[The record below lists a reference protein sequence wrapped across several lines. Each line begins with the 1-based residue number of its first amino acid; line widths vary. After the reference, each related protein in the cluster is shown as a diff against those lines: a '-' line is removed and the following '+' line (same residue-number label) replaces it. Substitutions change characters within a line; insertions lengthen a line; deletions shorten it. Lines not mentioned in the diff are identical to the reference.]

1 MQKDRLAQNKRL
13 IHLLIVT
20 FLIPLTLSAQAVKV
34 DELLTDKNLVQS
46 DVSVSYI
53 NTQRSDSNVGLVGY
67 QTVNGDYVVIP
78 TYIGNVASQSD
89 YLGYSLALRYGFN
102 SDIEVFAYGNLY
114 SSSERTLYANSI
126 TSHNDKGFSSA
137 GIGGVYQVHNEDG
150 YPALL
155 LGGTLDV
162 IERDATL
169 HKDFYLK
176 SGSIFLA
183 SYYTSDPVV
192 FFIKATYGF
201 NSPHKS
207 KTHAISAGDVLSI
220 TPQIHFAVNPY
231 TSLNWGIS
239 YEYKQKDTYDGEII
253 AANQSRLSWLFG
265 VSYEIFA
272 RSVLSADMEKTDT
285 STYSQSAMTLNY
297 SYKF

>member
-1 MQKDRLAQNKRL
+1 MQD
-13 IHLLIVT
+13 IHKKTHTLRLLIIT
-20 FLIPLTLSAQAVKV
+20 TLIPLVLSAQAVKV
-34 DELLTDKNLVQS
+34 DELLTDEYRIQN

-53 NTQRSDSNVGLVGY
+53 NTQRNDSSVGLVGY

-78 TYIGNVASQSD
+78 TYVGDVVSQSD
-89 YLGYSLALRYGFN
+89 YLGYSLALRYGLN

-114 SSSERTLYANSI
+114 SSSERTLYTNSI
-126 TSHNDKGFSSA
+126 TSHSDKGFSSS
-137 GIGGVYQVHNEDG
+137 GIGGVYQVHNEDN

-155 LGGTLDV
+155 LGVTLDV
-162 IERDATL
+162 IERDTTL
-169 HKDFYLK
+169 DKNFYLK

-192 FFIKATYGF
+192 FFVKTTYSF
-201 NSPHKS
+201 NKPHKS
-207 KTHAISAGDVLSI
+207 KTHTISAGNILRIS
-220 TPQIHFAVNPY
+220 PQIHFAVNPY

-253 AANQSRLSWLFG
+253 TANQSRLSWLFG
-265 VSYEIFA
+265 VSYEIF
-272 RSVLSADMEKTDT
+272 SHNVLSADMEKTDT